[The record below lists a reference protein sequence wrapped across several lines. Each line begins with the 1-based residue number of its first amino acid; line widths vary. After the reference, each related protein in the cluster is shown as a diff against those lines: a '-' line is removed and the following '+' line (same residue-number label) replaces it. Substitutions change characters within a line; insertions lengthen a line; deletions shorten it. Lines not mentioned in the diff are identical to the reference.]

1 MPLPIA
7 GISTSVPIPSKA
19 GLHPRNR
26 HRAGY
31 DFARLVGAFPAFA
44 SFVGPNAYGNVSI
57 DFADP
62 AAVKALNRALLAADY
77 GVAAWD
83 IPPGY
88 LCPPIPGRAD
98 YVHQLADLLA
108 EGSSGVI
115 PRGPSV
121 AMLDVGV
128 GANCIYPIIGV
139 HDYGWRFVGTE
150 IDAVA
155 LRNAQ
160 QIVKDNAALAGLV
173 ECRRQMIANEI
184 FGSAVNSAEKFAA
197 SMCNPPFHTSAAE
210 AAAGTQRKVRNLGR
224 AAVPLA
230 TGGPVLNFGGKNTER
245 WCDGGEV
252 AFIRR
257 MIAESAL
264 RPGLCGWFTTLV
276 SKSAHLP
283 LIERALAGVRAANV
297 RVLPMAQG
305 QKQSR
310 IVAWRFAKS

>member
-1 MPLPIA
+1 MA
-7 GISTSVPIPSKA
+7 GIGTPSHAPVKA

-31 DFARLVGAFPAFA
+31 DFARLVAVVPALA
-44 SFVGPNAYGNVSI
+44 PFVGPNAYGNVSI

-77 GVAAWD
+77 GVASWD

-108 EGSSGVI
+108 GENGGAI

-121 AMLDVGV
+121 AILDVGV
-128 GANCIYPIIGV
+128 GANCIYPIIGA
-139 HDYGWRFVGTE
+139 HEYDWRFVGTE
-150 IDAVA
+150 VDGVA
-155 LRNAQ
+155 LRNAR

-173 ECRRQMIANEI
+173 ECRPQLKAHAV
-184 FGSAVNSAEKFAA
+184 FGSAVTPVERFAA
-197 SMCNPPFHTSAAE
+197 SICNPPFHTSAAE
-210 AAAGTQRKVRNLGR
+210 AAAGTQRKLRNLGR
-224 AAVPLA
+224 AKTAA
-230 TGGPVLNFGGKNTER
+230 PVLNFGGKNTEL
-245 WCDGGEV
+245 WCEGGES

-283 LIERALAGVRAANV
+283 LIERTLAGVRAAKV
-297 RVLPMAQG
+297 RVIPMAQG
-305 QKQSR
+305 QKESR
-310 IVAWRFAKS
+310 IVAWRFASGLDR

>member
-1 MPLPIA
+1 MFP
-7 GISTSVPIPSKA
+7 PIPIKA
-19 GLHPRNR
+19 GLHARNR

-31 DFARLVGAFPAFA
+31 DFARLVAALPALA
-44 SFVGPNAYGNVSI
+44 AFVGPNAYGNVSI

-83 IPPGY
+83 IPAGY

-108 EGSSGVI
+108 EGNGGVI

-121 AMLDVGV
+121 ALLDVGV

-155 LRNAQ
+155 LRAAQ
-160 QIVKDNAALAGLV
+160 QIVTDNVALTELV
-173 ECRRQMIANEI
+173 ECRRQTKAHGI
-184 FGSAVNSAEKFAA
+184 FGAVIAPTEKFAA
-197 SMCNPPFHTSAAE
+197 SMCNPPFHASAAE
-210 AAAGTQRKVRNLGR
+210 AAAGTRRKVRNLGG
-224 AAVPLA
+224 AATAVA
-230 TGGPVLNFGGKNTER
+230 AGGPVLNFGGRNTEL

-257 MIAESAL
+257 MVAESAL
-264 RPGLCGWFTTLV
+264 RPGMCGWFTTLV
-276 SKSAHLP
+276 SKRAHLP
-283 LIERALAGVRAANV
+283 LIGRALAGARAGEV

-310 IVAWRFAKS
+310 IVAWRF